1 MKGVFAVTQHL
12 WENASN
18 VNPTF
23 VGADK
28 LISRCYFVFLARGAG
43 SKTCGNMLIYEGYT
57 SRYTER
63 RRDETRILKEHAP
76 KARGPPLTE
85 RASAFISIEY
95 NQYTK
100 VIFPL

>member
-1 MKGVFAVTQHL
+1 MRDVLHVTQ
-12 WENASN
+12 
-18 VNPTF
+18 
-23 VGADK
+23 
-28 LISRCYFVFLARGAG
+28 RG
-43 SKTCGNMLIYEGYT
+43 
-57 SRYTER
+57 
-63 RRDETRILKEHAP
+63 DETRILKEHAP